1 MPTPAAELASEFW
14 KLLRG
19 FERSIALTPEGARSR
34 LAAQARYATGRL
46 DAILAAAGMRV
57 VAFDGLPFEENMPAI
72 AINADEF
79 AGSPERVFVERTLE
93 PAVIEGMTVVLTG
106 KVYLTK
112 SISSPEVS

>member
-1 MPTPAAELASEFW
+1 MSNPTAELASEFW

-19 FERSIALTPEGARSR
+19 FERSIALTPESARSR
-34 LAAQARYATGRL
+34 LAAQARYAAGRL
-46 DAILAAAGMRV
+46 DSILAAAGMRV

-79 AGSPERVFVERTLE
+79 ARSPEPVFVERTLE
-93 PAVIEGMTVVLTG
+93 PAIIEGMTVVMTG

-112 SISSPEVS
+112 LMSSSEAR